1 MTRYTDVQI
10 REQLQNTAFFVTL
23 RQLYTGS
30 LKEELTAKSV
40 TVEGLI
46 LGPREAMVLPSD
58 EELYARFQ
66 GSINANE
73 RQMLLSD
80 LHAERNILD
89 SFLGALVVRGV
100 WAEVIELERQ
110 TRPGGADQSSYE
122 YSLGI
127 FRDVSEEMEVAE
139 SLERDVQM
147 S

>member
-1 MTRYTDVQI
+1 M
-10 REQLQNTAFFVTL
+10 QNTALFVTL

-30 LKEELTAKSV
+30 LEEELAARSV
-40 TVEGLI
+40 TVGGLI

-66 GSINANE
+66 GSINADE

-89 SFLGALVVRGV
+89 SFLEALVVRGM
-100 WAEVIELERQ
+100 WDEVTKLERQ
-110 TRPGGADQSSYE
+110 TRSGEADESLYE
-122 YSLGI
+122 YSLGA
-127 FRDVSEEMEVAE
+127 FREVSEEMEVVE
-139 SLERDVQM
+139 SLGPEVQM